1 MNYVDRVKAAQATK
15 DHFFGKL
22 LDWGSVDCL
31 QIAAHCLEQLGHTK
45 PTKTVRKYT
54 SETGAIRALKA
65 SGYSSLIDAV
75 NDYGLTP
82 IPPAAAMAGDII
94 AYPGEGFGGYALGI
108 ALGDNKIL
116 GIAPNPLPVVDVA
129 AIWAASHAWRAV

>member
-1 MNYVDRVKAAQATK
+1 M
-15 DHFFGKL
+15 
-22 LDWGSVDCL
+22 
-31 QIAAHCLEQLGHTK
+31 
-45 PTKTVRKYT
+45 
-54 SETGAIRALKA
+54 KA
-65 SGYSSLIDAV
+65 SGYSSLVDAV

-94 AYPGEGFGGYALGI
+94 AYPGEGFGGFALGI

-129 AIWAASHAWRAV
+129 AIWAATHAWRAV